1 MKNID
6 VIEIDE
12 CATKLK
18 ILSNNLTLV
27 RFGLAN
33 KDIIPN
39 PQVVDNALFVIEEEI
54 ERLAEKIADLLC

>member
-6 VIEIDE
+6 VIAIDE
-12 CATKLK
+12 CTTKLK
-18 ILSNNLTLV
+18 MLSNNLMLV

-54 ERLAEKIADLLC
+54 ERLANEIDKLI